1 MDKAR
6 PLTLFFAYTKPANFS
21 GQTAASELIID
32 SFCKK
37 GVRCIPI
44 LLYPLTRNG
53 KIPLLNY
60 LHLLFKQLTTI
71 PNILKLIFCKK
82 PILHLNLGQ
91 GYWSFLRIGFWYF
104 PTLFFNRS
112 IRVVTSLHGST
123 FMTWNKEERKTRLF
137 MSFLNSSRNVTVLGE
152 KQKDKLVQLG
162 LSREKIIVVP
172 NSCNMAIVPKQ
183 FIDKKHNATKSQI
196 NLLHLSLLIESK
208 GFMIYLEAL
217 ELLSR
222 KKLNQPIKAI
232 LCGPITFSPF
242 CHQFKSSDDKQAWI
256 EKKVDL
262 INRISDGR
270 VTVEWIPGAGGL
282 QKQKLF
288 EDAHI
293 FVFPSTFPVE
303 AQPIVLL
310 EALATGSAI
319 ITSTVGEIPST
330 LNQDCAVFIEKPEP
344 HIIAAEIYKLI
355 INPEKR
361 IELATNGLELIKGS
375 LSLDSHISTWHS
387 IFNEIQN

>member
-1 MDKAR
+1 
-6 PLTLFFAYTKPANFS
+6 
-21 GQTAASELIID
+21 
-32 SFCKK
+32 
-37 GVRCIPI
+37 
-44 LLYPLTRNG
+44 
-53 KIPLLNY
+53 
-60 LHLLFKQLTTI
+60 
-71 PNILKLIFCKK
+71 
-82 PILHLNLGQ
+82 
-91 GYWSFLRIGFWYF
+91 
-104 PTLFFNRS
+104 
-112 IRVVTSLHGST
+112 
-123 FMTWNKEERKTRLF
+123 
-137 MSFLNSSRNVTVLGE
+137 MSFLNSSNKVTVLGE

-162 LSREKIIVVP
+162 LSREKILVVP
-172 NSCNMAIVPKQ
+172 NSCNMAIVPNQ
-183 FIDKKHNATKSQI
+183 FIDKKHNDIISPI

-222 KKLNQPIKAI
+222 KKLNQPLKAI

-242 CHQFKSSDDKQAWI
+242 CHRFKNADDKKAWI
-256 EKKVDL
+256 ERKVGL

-293 FVFPSTFPVE
+293 FVFPSYFPVE

-330 LNQDCAVFIEKPEP
+330 LNHDCAVFIEKPEP
-344 HIIAAEIYKLI
+344 QIIADEIYKLI

-361 IELATNGLELIKGS
+361 IEMAINGLELIKGP
-375 LSLDSHISTWHS
+375 LSLDSHISTWHT
-387 IFNEIQN
+387 IFDEIQN